1 MKNLVATT
9 LAFIFF
15 ITLTTSANAW
25 HIVFWCAGVNNTTRY
40 YTSTLSPSANDKYR
54 DMDKTRFENEV
65 FHEWLKSKDFGCITR
80 ERGHTMT
87 EQSGNKTGYI
97 ATKEFY
103 LKQENLNLKFYTF
116 DQTRAMAEQKLND
129 KIQARA
135 KRIPNQVVNY
145 LSETKFTRTEFFPL
159 VEATEDA
166 VSKFIRNP
174 STLNFLAAVKNKVI
188 ANTESQNKLIKEIEQ
203 YFKDGNWP
211 ELMSEK
217 TLQKLQ
223 ENKIESRYLST
234 YLALM
239 NERIGLA
246 ENDLESR
253 NLLAKD
259 ASLKS
264 TMDQL
269 TKAVDDLSFGNK
281 NFGSGLNEYQA
292 LALIKLLDQEERFST
307 MNNVSEVT
315 YINHF
320 LFATIFLANSY
331 EQLNHDSFR
340 ELAEAI
346 NKVVENN

>member
-1 MKNLVATT
+1 
-9 LAFIFF
+9 
-15 ITLTTSANAW
+15 
-25 HIVFWCAGVNNTTRY
+25 
-40 YTSTLSPSANDKYR
+40 
-54 DMDKTRFENEV
+54 
-65 FHEWLKSKDFGCITR
+65 
-80 ERGHTMT
+80 
-87 EQSGNKTGYI
+87 
-97 ATKEFY
+97 
-103 LKQENLNLKFYTF
+103 
-116 DQTRAMAEQKLND
+116 
-129 KIQARA
+129 
-135 KRIPNQVVNY
+135 
-145 LSETKFTRTEFFPL
+145 
-159 VEATEDA
+159 
-166 VSKFIRNP
+166 
-174 STLNFLAAVKNKVI
+174 
-188 ANTESQNKLIKEIEQ
+188 
-203 YFKDGNWP
+203 
-211 ELMSEK
+211 MSEK